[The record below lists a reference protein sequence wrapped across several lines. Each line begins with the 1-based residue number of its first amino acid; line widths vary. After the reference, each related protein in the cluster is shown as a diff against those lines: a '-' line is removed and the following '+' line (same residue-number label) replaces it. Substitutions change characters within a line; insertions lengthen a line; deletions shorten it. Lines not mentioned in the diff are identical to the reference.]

1 MVANSNEFVV
11 DLLSSNYWRTSLV
24 PAPAV
29 IPAPMAYVKVVA
41 VKMLVVAVGSSETR
55 AVVPDRRPARDAL
68 EDRRWWTA
76 LRPKCSSACSFRAD
90 YRVPSTTPFRP
101 ASGLRGPGGRAS
113 GHGRLGPWDPWG
125 GTRAGTG
132 GWFLADGCPF
142 AVTKLARSR

>member
-1 MVANSNEFVV
+1 
-11 DLLSSNYWRTSLV
+11 V

-41 VKMLVVAVGSSETR
+41 VKTLVVAVGSSEAR

-68 EDRRWWTA
+68 GDRRWWTA

-101 ASGLRGPGGRAS
+101 ASGPGAQAAVPSGAAAWTLGSLGRDP
-113 GHGRLGPWDPWG
+113 GWDWGLVPGRWV
-125 GTRAGTG
+125 
-132 GWFLADGCPF
+132 PF
-142 AVTKLARSR
+142 CRD